1 MPFWKRLR
9 GRDGRAPRDADALLR
24 KALLAV
30 LDRDLDRAEALL
42 TRAVSLDTKQVE
54 PYMALARLYRMR
66 GEIGRAIRMHQNLLL
81 RADLTKAETVVAL
94 VDLAADFRKGGF
106 LQRAIASYDEALS
119 HDPKQRDA
127 LRALVPLLASVR
139 EYDRA
144 IELSRRLSKLE
155 KTDGASAEAG
165 LLVEMA
171 EAAVAE
177 GRSDDA
183 RRALRRALRRDPR
196 SVRGLVA
203 LGALQAERGRPKA
216 ALEAWSKVPEIDRG
230 KGALVYAR
238 LEATYAALDRARD
251 FEAYLRGLLEERPE
265 DVHARVALAR
275 ALAARGDATTAIEE
289 LRQAAER
296 HPEDLEARSALARL
310 LAAEHRDAE
319 AVAQLGALIDTLE
332 RQGLFHERESL
343 A

>member
-9 GRDGRAPRDADALLR
+9 GRDGRAPRDVDAMLR
-24 KALLAV
+24 RALLAV

-42 TRAVSLDTKQVE
+42 THAVSLDTKQVE

-81 RADLTKAETVVAL
+81 RADLTKEQTVVAL
-94 VDLAADFRKGGF
+94 VDLAADFRQGGF

-119 HDPKQRDA
+119 HDPKQRTA
-127 LRALVPLLASVR
+127 LRAMVPLLASVR
-139 EYDRA
+139 EFDRA
-144 IELSRRLSKLE
+144 IDLSRRLSKLE
-155 KTDGASAEAG
+155 KTDGASSEAA
-165 LLVEMA
+165 LIVEMA
-171 EAAVAE
+171 ETAVAE

-203 LGALQAERGRPKA
+203 LGALHAERGRSKA
-216 ALEAWSKVPEIDRG
+216 ALDAWSKVPEIDRS

-265 DVHARVALAR
+265 DAHARVALAR
-275 ALAARGDATTAIEE
+275 TLAARGDATTAIEE

-296 HPEDLEARSALARL
+296 HPDDLEARSALARL

-319 AVAQLGALIDTLE
+319 AVAELGALIDALE

>member
-9 GRDGRAPRDADALLR
+9 GRDGRAPRDVDATLR

-30 LDRDLDRAEALL
+30 LDRDLDSAEALL
-42 TRAVSLDTKQVE
+42 THAVGLDTKQVE

-81 RADLTKAETVVAL
+81 RADLTKEQTVVAL
-94 VDLAADFRKGGF
+94 VDLASDFRQGGF

-119 HDPKQRDA
+119 HDPKQRAA

-144 IELSRRLSKLE
+144 IDLSRRLSKLE
-155 KTDGASAEAG
+155 KTDGAAAEAA

-171 EAAVAE
+171 KTAVAE

-196 SVRGLVA
+196 SVPGYVA
-203 LGALQAERGRPKA
+203 LGALEAERGRPKA
-216 ALEAWSKVPEIDRG
+216 ALDAWSKVPGIDRS
-230 KGALVYAR
+230 KGPLVFAR

-251 FEAYLRGLLEERPE
+251 FEKYLRGLLEERPD

-275 ALAARGDATTAIEE
+275 ALTARGDMTTALAE

-310 LAAEHRDAE
+310 LAAEHRDSE
-319 AVAQLGALIDTLE
+319 AVGELGALIDALE
-332 RQGLFHERESL
+332 RQGLFHERENLS
-343 A
+343 